1 MVGIGSPDPE
11 KPIRTL
17 LIWSPRLLAILFALF
32 LGIFAMDAVGQGP
45 LAVLVHLI
53 PSGLLLAVV
62 ALAWRWPCV
71 GTAAFLVFALLIGAP
86 TLARGGAP
94 WLFCLPMLLI
104 SGLYF
109 LAWRVK

>member
-1 MVGIGSPDPE
+1 MIRRFLAERQPPGVGWPHTTGGI
-11 KPIRTL
+11 L
-17 LIWSPRLLAILFALF
+17 LSLILL
-32 LGIFAMDAVGQGP
+32 Q
-45 LAVLVHLI
+45 LV
-53 PSGLLLAVV
+53 SGLLLAVV